1 VRSAADRAA
10 GPCAIVTA
18 MADFRSFDNDC
29 AEGMTTDFPPGAS
42 A

>member
-1 VRSAADRAA
+1 
-10 GPCAIVTA
+10 

-29 AEGMTTDFPPGAS
+29 AEGMATDFPPGAS

>member
-1 VRSAADRAA
+1 
-10 GPCAIVTA
+10 